1 MHLNPFDYVAL
12 VIAVAVVVGFVVLAY
27 GSTEAGS
34 QIRIQGETRD
44 YIYELATDREVEI
57 PGPLGDTLIEIRA
70 GEVRVVSS
78 PCRDD
83 ICVAAGWVSQ
93 SGQWIAC
100 LPNRVFVRVEH
111 AEEADVDAQTF

>member
-1 MHLNPFDYVAL
+1 MRLKFFDYVAFA
-12 VIAVAVVVGFVVLAY
+12 IAIVVVGVFVVLAY

-34 QIRIQGETRD
+34 RIRIQAADRD
-44 YIYELATDREVEI
+44 YMYELSTNREISI
-57 PGPLGDTLIEIRA
+57 PGPLGDTEIEIRD
-70 GEVRVVSS
+70 GEVRVVYS

-111 AEEADVDAQTF
+111 AEESDVDAQTF